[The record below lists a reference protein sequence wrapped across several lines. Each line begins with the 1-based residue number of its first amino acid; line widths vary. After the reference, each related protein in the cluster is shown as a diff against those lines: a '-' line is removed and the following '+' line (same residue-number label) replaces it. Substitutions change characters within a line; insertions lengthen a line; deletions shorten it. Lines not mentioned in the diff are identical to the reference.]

1 MNKAGFSSRIIDFN
15 DDLKYVYRNDPETL
29 SMINRFYNDFTY
41 YNKDI
46 YNILESFY
54 DRWARDITVISPKWL
69 GVQVFSFDSYRSAR
83 LLALKVKELNPKQK
97 IVFGGAGRQ
106 VGNLFE
112 PELGIQT
119 SRQLPRKRVCVKRTY
134 LHLTFYE
141 EADSCPTTVEVR
153 FMPETAR
160 RNV

>member
-1 MNKAGFSSRIIDFN
+1 MIHTLDILFTIVPRIENEKGYTSAGPALLKGSLNKAGFSSRIIDFN

-97 IVFGGAGRQ
+97 IVFGGAG
-106 VGNLFE
+106 GSFLFE
-112 PELGIQT
+112 RLF
-119 SRQLPRKRVCVKRTY
+119 LPV
-134 LHLTFYE
+134 L
-141 EADSCPTTVEVR
+141 
-153 FMPETAR
+153 
-160 RNV
+160 